1 MENNKCNIC
10 PRNCNVERSLQNGFC
25 LSNDN
30 IRVSKVMIHKFEE
43 PCLVGFSDCIE
54 NNPGSGAIFFS
65 GCNLKC
71 IYCQNYDI
79 SQIEHG
85 KEISKETLI
94 SIFKQLESKDV
105 LNINL
110 VTPTHFTNQIIEA
123 LTKYKPKVPIVWNS
137 SGFEKPETI
146 EKLKGLVDIF
156 LVDFKYFS
164 PDLALELSNAKQYP
178 EYVKK
183 VLLTC
188 KKICPFDE
196 FDSNGHM
203 IKGLIVRHLCLPNCT
218 EDSKNIINWIYDN
231 LGNDTYLSL
240 MSQYVPMYKAL
251 KNNKINRKLKP
262 IEYKILVNH
271 LISKNFNN
279 VFLQDFDSQNTSYTP
294 NFNSND
300 NNFIF

>member
-94 SIFKQLESKDV
+94 SIFKQLESKGV

-123 LTKYKPKVPIVWNS
+123 LTEYKPKVPIVWNS

-146 EKLKGLVDIF
+146 ERLKGLVDIF

-178 EYVKK
+178 DYVKK

-203 IKGLIVRHLCLPNCT
+203 IKGLIIRHLCLPNCT

-300 NNFIF
+300 NDFIF